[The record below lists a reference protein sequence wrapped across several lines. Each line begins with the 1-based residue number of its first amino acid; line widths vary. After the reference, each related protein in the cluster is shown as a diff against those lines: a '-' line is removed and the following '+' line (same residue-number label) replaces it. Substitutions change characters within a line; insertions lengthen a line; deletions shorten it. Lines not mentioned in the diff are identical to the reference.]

1 MGLFSNIFGKG
12 GGSATSERIE
22 VTCPLA
28 GELVDISTV
37 NDPVFSSLAMGDG
50 VAIKPTE
57 GVLLA
62 PISGTVEALF
72 PTGHAL
78 AIKGDNGVSIMLHI
92 GIDTVEMKGD
102 GFTAHVAAGDHVSR
116 GQKLVDFDL
125 GKIAQAGFDPIT
137 MVIAA
142 ENTSGKALHKHA
154 GGAVSTAD
162 IALWFE

>member
-1 MGLFSNIFGKG
+1 MRYGSLSNIFGKG

-72 PTGHAL
+72 PTGHASPSKVTTASPSCCTL
-78 AIKGDNGVSIMLHI
+78 A
-92 GIDTVEMKGD
+92 
-102 GFTAHVAAGDHVSR
+102 
-116 GQKLVDFDL
+116 
-125 GKIAQAGFDPIT
+125 
-137 MVIAA
+137 
-142 ENTSGKALHKHA
+142 
-154 GGAVSTAD
+154 STP
-162 IALWFE
+162 LR